1 MGSEEIVLVESAN
14 PWSALKRRQ
23 AGKREW
29 KVSIQ
34 EVLKS
39 ETEGMKVLRT
49 LANKYS
55 TDADTQRLIGEG
67 FEQAAGRVI
76 ALTELLHYKDTG
88 EGATSGT
95 ENGGQQ

>member
-1 MGSEEIVLVESAN
+1 MESEEIVVLESVN
-14 PWSALKRRQ
+14 PYSALKRRQ

-29 KVSIQ
+29 KVSIE

-39 ETEGMKVLRT
+39 EREGMKVLRE
-49 LANKYS
+49 LSDKYS
-55 TDADTQRLIGEG
+55 TDAATQKLIGEG

-88 EGATSGT
+88 EAINGT